1 MGEGKM
7 FPLLIRRFLCL
18 ELFSSREERG
28 WRAKFKPVMMLQQ
41 NATIKNFQRV
51 FPETKTFNIFRAL
64 NSLRNAFKEVASSDF
79 WLRTWRIYHES
90 VRLVRQESEAQNYN
104 LS

>member
-1 MGEGKM
+1 M

-64 NSLRNAFKEVASSDF
+64 NSLRKLSKKLFVASSDF